1 MTITIK
7 LTTADELQLIQPL
20 MEWLNQSGIK
30 IKTAVRTKK
39 RKEEKIKIPVD
50 MSVLDRLRGSL
61 KVSDDFDFDKAR
73 YEALA
78 EKYHLHD

>member
-39 RKEEKIKIPVD
+39 RKEEKIKTPVD
-50 MSVLDRLRGSL
+50 MSVLDRLRGSIIL
-61 KVSDDFDFDKAR
+61 PDDFDYKKDL
-73 YEALA
+73 YEAVN
-78 EKYHLHD
+78 EKHK

>member
-7 LTTADELQLIQPL
+7 LTTPDELQLIQPL

-39 RKEEKIKIPVD
+39 RKEEKIKIPED
-50 MSVLDRLRGSL
+50 MSVLDRLRGSIIL
-61 KVSDDFDFDKAR
+61 PDDFDYKKEL
-73 YEALA
+73 YEAVN
-78 EKYHLHD
+78 EKHK